1 MTTYTA
7 DKKQLQRFY
16 ESEMGNIATLTGT
29 GKDVTALT
37 LQTALYPYIY
47 IQVAATTK
55 DATLDIDASIDG
67 TTFPIVIQHAHAV
80 VAGSPHLEAIT
91 NIGYRAIQVT
101 INQTATSTPVTDIF
115 YVMK

>member
-1 MTTYTA
+1 MTAFTA
-7 DKKQLQRFY
+7 AKHQLQRFY
-16 ESEMGNIATLTGT
+16 ETEMGNIATLTGA
-29 GKDVTALT
+29 GKEVTALT

-55 DATLDIDASIDG
+55 DTTLDIDASIDG

-91 NIGYRAIQVT
+91 NVGYRAIQVT
-101 INQTATSTPVTDIF
+101 TNQNALGTTDIF